1 MPILGFKSMT
11 SINSIAATTK
21 QNINKPNITNYLSSP
36 TNVDELPVTLGRCPD
51 HFSIHCFLRSNG
63 VREAFT
69 MALALASA
77 SATTI
82 FFLLLLQLPVL
93 H

>member
-69 MALALASA
+69 MA

-82 FFLLLLQLPVL
+82 FFFASATCTSLAAFCAN
-93 H
+93 

>member
-36 TNVDELPVTLGRCPD
+36 TNVDELPVTLGR
-51 HFSIHCFLRSNG
+51 
-63 VREAFT
+63 
-69 MALALASA
+69 
-77 SATTI
+77 
-82 FFLLLLQLPVL
+82 LLNDDSF
-93 H
+93 